1 MDGESWHIPV
11 ALILP
16 FLSIQSQNIYIF
28 YIIMMMM
35 MSAFVD
41 IHTGGNSMELVLF
54 FYFYVD
60 SDDQI

>member
-1 MDGESWHIPV
+1 MDGESWHITV
-11 ALILP
+11 ELILP

-35 MSAFVD
+35 SAFVD
-41 IHTGGNSMELVLF
+41 IHTEGNSMELVLF

>member
-35 MSAFVD
+35 SAFVD
-41 IHTGGNSMELVLF
+41 IHTEGNSMELVLF

>member
-1 MDGESWHIPV
+1 MNGESWHIPV

-35 MSAFVD
+35 SAFVD
-41 IHTGGNSMELVLF
+41 IHTEDNSMELVLF

>member
-1 MDGESWHIPV
+1 MNGESWHIPV

-35 MSAFVD
+35 SAFVD
-41 IHTGGNSMELVLF
+41 IHTEGNSMELVLF
-54 FYFYVD
+54 FYFYVN

>member
-1 MDGESWHIPV
+1 MNGESWHIPV

-35 MSAFVD
+35 SAFVD
-41 IHTGGNSMELVLF
+41 IHTEGNSMELVLF

>member
-1 MDGESWHIPV
+1 MDGESWHSPV

-35 MSAFVD
+35 SAFVD
-41 IHTGGNSMELVLF
+41 IHTEGNSMELVLF